1 MKKFWLI
8 LVNEYKR
15 HVLRKRFIFA
25 ILSFPLMVVFIIL
38 VSYLSVGLN
47 YDSRPVGYVDA
58 SHILPTSQQLPA
70 DPSKLLKRV
79 DSIQYPDESSATAA
93 LKAGSIQAYFVLS
106 ENYMKNGS
114 VTMVTIENPSNNARS
129 DFGDFVTYNLA
140 SSLPASAATRLIEG
154 NNMIIRSLDGSR
166 EMNADDWISVLLPL
180 LSGVLFIVMINI
192 SGGYLLQAVVEE
204 KENRTLEI
212 LVTSVSPIQLMGG
225 KITGDL
231 LVGLTQ
237 LVTWILFAVLGLIIA
252 PRLLPV
258 DLTVHI
264 NAADFL
270 LLAATFIPA
279 SILTAGLMGTVGA
292 MSTNVREAQQIAGIF
307 TLPMI
312 IPFWFISTIMFAPNS
327 PVAVAMSLFP
337 FTAPIALP
345 MRAVFTPIPT
355 LQILISLGLLWVL
368 AILSLWL
375 AGRVFR
381 LGMLRYGKRMSFREI
396 FQHA

>member
-8 LVNEYKR
+8 MVNEYQR

-25 ILSFPLMVVFIIL
+25 ILSFPLMVGFIIL
-38 VSYLSVGLN
+38 VSFLSVRLN

-58 SHILPTSQQLPA
+58 AHILLTSLQPPA
-70 DPSKLLKRV
+70 DPSQLMQQV
-79 DSIQYPDESSATAA
+79 DSIQYPDEPSATAA
-93 LKAGSIQAYFVLS
+93 LKAGTIQAYFVLA
-106 ENYMKNGS
+106 ENFMHTGLVS
-114 VTMVTIENPSNNARS
+114 MVTIENPSNNASS
-129 DFGDFVTYNLA
+129 DFGHFVTYNLA
-140 SSLPASAATRLIEG
+140 SSLPASTATRLIEG
-154 NNMIIRSLDGSR
+154 KNMIIRSLDGSR
-166 EMNADDWISVLLPL
+166 EMNAEDWISVLLPL
-180 LSGVLFIVMINI
+180 LSGVLFIVIINI

-204 KENRTLEI
+204 KEKRTMEI
-212 LVTSVSPIQLMGG
+212 LVTSVSPMQLMGG

-231 LVGLTQ
+231 LVGFTQ
-237 LVTWILFAVLGLIIA
+237 LATWILFAIFGLSIV

-258 DLTVHI
+258 PLSVHI
-264 NAADFL
+264 NAADLL

-279 SILTAGLMGTVGA
+279 SILTSGLMGTVGA

-307 TLPMI
+307 TLPMA
-312 IPFWFISTIMFAPNS
+312 IPLWFTSTIMFTPNS

-345 MRAVFTPIPT
+345 MRAVFTPIPAY
-355 LQILISLGLLWVL
+355 QILLSLGLLWVL

-381 LGMLRYGKRMSFREI
+381 LGMLQYGKRMSFNEI
-396 FQHA
+396 FQRS